1 MNLKKIIIIGIIA
14 VFLLM
19 LALLGLAW
27 HRGLSESDGIFAYSQ
42 ALELYKGEDYKKA
55 YDRFAKVP
63 NRAALKPAAIYRQAK
78 CAEKMQSSQLANKL
92 YKKLIRKYPNFSLS
106 VKLKYLLA
114 QNIYDE
120 SPKKSKKKFESI
132 VKKYPNSEYAIA
144 SKYYLGVIQV
154 QELSEITNPTKLELC
169 TQKAEDY
176 FRDYLKD
183 APAGRYA
190 IYSINN
196 LKDLKSNLSS
206 EDNLIIARSYYALG
220 EFELARMHL
229 DRTNSADSWCDIVK
243 NYYELNNYP
252 KVKEFTEK
260 GLSLYSQNVKKED
273 LYSAV
278 DLYLQTQVGNKSQAL
293 ANLSNLAKGKY
304 GEDYIKYLTCQN
316 APYEFRDN
324 CYSELYYNFQEG
336 QFAADALSNV
346 MFANIKAENYY
357 QAKQLGLEH
366 LKKYPKVKST
376 PFVLFWMA
384 KTEERLKNY
393 EGSREY
399 YKAVTELYPD
409 SYYAYRAYIDRYRID
424 NSLFADDIIDKP
436 IVFPYEQSKD
446 GNLVVKLALLKDYG
460 LVNELCKNDKFVQSW
475 LAYERGDYNTSVVLA
490 RDAMDKLE
498 TKPPKTDFR
507 WRLVYPVH
515 YYNDIKEFMLN
526 NNPVLV
532 LSVIKEES
540 HFDTKAT
547 SAVSAKGLMQ
557 LMPQTAEEVR
567 IGYGLNFED
576 ANYLYNPRNNIQL
589 GCMYLSKLK
598 KINNGNNFLA
608 ILSYNGGAGMVKS
621 WQNRLKYS
629 DFDEFL
635 EQVPYSETQNY
646 LKKVYKA
653 YWNYARI
660 YGE

>member
-1 MNLKKIIIIGIIA
+1 M
-14 VFLLM
+14 
-19 LALLGLAW
+19 
-27 HRGLSESDGIFAYSQ
+27 
-42 ALELYKGEDYKKA
+42 
-55 YDRFAKVP
+55 
-63 NRAALKPAAIYRQAK
+63 
-78 CAEKMQSSQLANKL
+78 
-92 YKKLIRKYPNFSLS
+92 
-106 VKLKYLLA
+106 
-114 QNIYDE
+114 
-120 SPKKSKKKFESI
+120 
-132 VKKYPNSEYAIA
+132 
-144 SKYYLGVIQV
+144 
-154 QELSEITNPTKLELC
+154 
-169 TQKAEDY
+169 
-176 FRDYLKD
+176 KD
-183 APAGRYA
+183 APAGRFA

-196 LKDLKSNLSS
+196 LKDLNKELTS

-220 EFELARMHL
+220 ESELARMHL
-229 DRTNSADSWCDIVK
+229 DRTNPADSWCDIVK
-243 NYYELNNYP
+243 NYYVLNNYQ

-260 GLSLYSQNVKKED
+260 GVSLYSQNVKKED
-273 LYSAV
+273 LYSAI
-278 DLYLQTQVGNKSQAL
+278 DLYLQTQTGSKAQAL
-293 ANLSNLAKGKY
+293 TELSELSRGKY

-316 APYEFRDN
+316 SPSEFRDG
-324 CYSELYYNFQEG
+324 CYSDLYHKFPDG

-346 MFANIKAENYY
+346 MFASIKNENFEL
-357 QAKQLGLEH
+357 AKQLGLEH

-384 KTEERLKNY
+384 KTEEKLKNY

-399 YKAVTELYPD
+399 YKQVMDLYPD
-409 SYYAYRAYIDRYRID
+409 SYYAYRAYIDRYRISD
-424 NSLFADDIIDKP
+424 SLFVNDITEKP
-436 IVFPYEQSKD
+436 VLFPYEQSKD

-490 RDAMDKLE
+490 RDAMEKLE
-498 TKPPKTDFR
+498 TKPPITDFR

-515 YYNDIKEFMLN
+515 YYDDIKEFMLN
-526 NNPVLV
+526 NNPLLV

-547 SAVSAKGLMQ
+547 SSVSAKGLMQ

-567 IGYGLNFED
+567 IGYGLSFDD

-589 GCMYLSKLK
+589 GCMYLSNLK

-621 WQNRLKYS
+621 WQNRFKYS

-635 EQVPYSETQNY
+635 EQVPYFETQNY
-646 LKKVYKA
+646 LKKVYKS

-660 YGE
+660 YGNQN